1 MEAPAKRWGFEID
14 GYYQSLICIIDIS
27 FPWRSIW
34 RSKVPPKVALFMWT
48 VALGKILTIDK
59 LRRRRLIVID
69 WCYMR
74 KCAGETMDHL
84 LLHCPTATELWSMVL
99 GLFGVYWV
107 MPKSV
112 AELLAS

>member
-1 MEAPAKRWGFEID
+1 MEATAKRWGFEID
-14 GYYQSLICIIDIS
+14 RYYQSLICIIDIS
-27 FPWRSIW
+27 FSLE
-34 RSKVPPKVALFMWT
+34 KHLEVKGATQVALFMWT
-48 VALGKILTIDK
+48 LALGKILTIDK

-69 WCYMR
+69 WCYVC

>member
-14 GYYQSLICIIDIS
+14 RYYQSLICIIDIS

-48 VALGKILTIDK
+48 LALGKILTIDK

-69 WCYMR
+69 WCYVC

-99 GLFGVYWV
+99 WLFGVYWV